1 LLENAETPCSL
12 VPQAYGRFPSRARCG
27 AKELSAGSSL
37 FRRNLLDHGYIKLPI
52 SSEHAGAVFGLPPIH
67 TEPFDRLLIVQAI
80 VEGLMHIT
88 HDARM
93 AQYPGAIRKV

>member
-1 LLENAETPCSL
+1 MGDFRQERAAAQKNFPLDPSLL
-12 VPQAYGRFPSRARCG
+12 
-27 AKELSAGSSL
+27 
-37 FRRNLLDHGYIKLPI
+37 RRNLLDHGYIKLPI
-52 SSEHAGAVFGLPPIH
+52 SSEHASAVFGLPPIH
-67 TEPFDRLLIVQAI
+67 KEPFDRILIAQAI